1 MGKSRLIR
9 VIVIVAVRS
18 ELLLGESGQYK
29 SSFEFFTKLEAAHIH
44 ESNHCTNFIRASLR
58 YLIYIRETKR
68 YKTVIEAPPISNMN
82 QVENDHSPVRS
93 TEKSSKAIHIYEPV
107 VEPELLKTILSENVY
122 IFSGQVAILC
132 QFANPALA
140 KGSYKHSNFGARIP
154 NRLTN
159 TIRFMT
165 AAVYGNQE
173 EKELVFGIIH
183 RYHARVKGD
192 DYDAKDPELHKWTA
206 ATLFAAFVFVHEAF
220 FGELP
225 RDQQEIL
232 YKEYAIFGT
241 SLSMPT
247 EMWPATLDDFWDYW
261 NYNIDNLEVSD
272 MARKLSRDLL
282 YPSSQLPLWMR
293 ISGPLARVVTTNLIP
308 KRLAIEYGLEPTLLS
323 RLQFQLTTNT
333 IGFSYPNLPLYIR
346 QSMHRVAID
355 DLKKA
360 TVRIKKS
367 GHWS

>member
-1 MGKSRLIR
+1 MNQAKNDKH
-9 VIVIVAVRS
+9 AVPS
-18 ELLLGESGQYK
+18 TEM
-29 SSFEFFTKLEAAHIH
+29 SS
-44 ESNHCTNFIRASLR
+44 
-58 YLIYIRETKR
+58 
-68 YKTVIEAPPISNMN
+68 KTV
-82 QVENDHSPVRS
+82 
-93 TEKSSKAIHIYEPV
+93 HIYEPV
-107 VEPELLKTILSENVY
+107 AEPELLKTILSENIY
-122 IFSGQVAILC
+122 LFSGQVAILC
-132 QFANPALA
+132 QFAHPALA

-154 NRLTN
+154 SRLTN

-165 AAVYGNQE
+165 AAVYGTQE
-173 EKELVFGIIH
+173 EKELIFGIIH
-183 RYHARVKGD
+183 KYHARVKGD

-261 NYNIDNLEVSD
+261 NDNIANLEVTD
-272 MARKLSRDLL
+272 MAHKLSRDLL

-293 ISGPLARVVTTNLIP
+293 VSGPVARVVTTNLLP
-308 KRLAIEYGLEPTLLS
+308 KRLAREYGLEPALLS
-323 RLQFQLTTNT
+323 RLQFQFITNT
-333 IGFSYPNLPLYIR
+333 IGFSYPNLPLSLR
-346 QSMHRVAID
+346 RSLHQAAID

-360 TVRIKKS
+360 TARIKKS